1 MGLFSF
7 LFGCKN
13 NNSDSETN
21 NSDHAK
27 IEEITSRINPEEG
40 WSDIF
45 LKITED
51 TKTDTSHIY
60 IAKGLYNNKTVG
72 LRIEVS
78 SKIGAGVVNG
88 IPDGNAGFVGN
99 AVQLQSIGQE
109 SDELV
114 KALAELYKRTTDKG
128 FTKQTISATAF
139 SLNEKSVNLE
149 KKDYYKL
156 KLFFAEEDENLYS
169 EIYLNINTDKREIEL
184 LIDFHENAKR
194 QGPGSNDDTL
204 KALSFI
210 AFKTGQPLK
219 IADIGCGSGAQT
231 IALAQNIEGHITAVD
246 LFPEFLDKLN
256 ANSKELGL
264 QNKITTL
271 EKSMDDLPFANEEF
285 DIIWSEGAIY
295 NIGFET
301 GVKKWKEYLKPG
313 GYIALSEITWITNSR
328 PNEIEEHWNK
338 EYPQID
344 TASNKIKIIEENGF
358 SPVGYF
364 YLPVS
369 SWIDNYYQPMEERFD
384 AFLKKHNNSE
394 LAKSIVDG
402 EKEEIRK
409 YKKYKDFLSYGFYVA
424 KKI

>member
-1 MGLFSF
+1 M
-7 LFGCKN
+7 
-13 NNSDSETN
+13 T
-21 NSDHAK
+21 
-27 IEEITSRINPEEG
+27 
-40 WSDIF
+40 
-45 LKITED
+45 
-51 TKTDTSHIY
+51 
-60 IAKGLYNNKTVG
+60 
-72 LRIEVS
+72 
-78 SKIGAGVVNG
+78 
-88 IPDGNAGFVGN
+88 
-99 AVQLQSIGQE
+99 
-109 SDELV
+109 
-114 KALAELYKRTTDKG
+114 
-128 FTKQTISATAF
+128 
-139 SLNEKSVNLE
+139 
-149 KKDYYKL
+149 
-156 KLFFAEEDENLYS
+156 
-169 EIYLNINTDKREIEL
+169 EIEL
-184 LIDFHENAKR
+184 LIDFHKNAKR
-194 QGPGSNDDTL
+194 QGPGSTDDTL

-231 IALAQNIEGHITAVD
+231 IALAQNIDGHITAVD

-256 ANSKELGL
+256 TNSKELGL

-301 GVKKWKEYLKPG
+301 GVKNWKEYLKTG

-369 SWIDNYYQPMEERFD
+369 SWIDNYYQPIEERFD
-384 AFLKKHNNSE
+384 DFLKRHNNSE
-394 LAKSIVDG
+394 IAKSIVDG

-409 YKKYKDFLSYGFYVA
+409 YKKYKDFLSYGFYIA
-424 KKI
+424 RKI

>member
-1 MGLFSF
+1 M
-7 LFGCKN
+7 
-13 NNSDSETN
+13 T
-21 NSDHAK
+21 
-27 IEEITSRINPEEG
+27 
-40 WSDIF
+40 
-45 LKITED
+45 
-51 TKTDTSHIY
+51 
-60 IAKGLYNNKTVG
+60 
-72 LRIEVS
+72 
-78 SKIGAGVVNG
+78 
-88 IPDGNAGFVGN
+88 
-99 AVQLQSIGQE
+99 
-109 SDELV
+109 
-114 KALAELYKRTTDKG
+114 
-128 FTKQTISATAF
+128 
-139 SLNEKSVNLE
+139 
-149 KKDYYKL
+149 
-156 KLFFAEEDENLYS
+156 
-169 EIYLNINTDKREIEL
+169 EIEL
-184 LIDFHENAKR
+184 LIDFHKNAKR
-194 QGPGSNDDTL
+194 QGPGSNEDTL

-219 IADIGCGSGAQT
+219 VADIGCGSGAQT
-231 IALAQNIEGHITAVD
+231 IALAQNIEGQITAVD

-369 SWIDNYYQPMEERFD
+369 SWIDNYYQPMEKRFD
-384 AFLKKHNNSE
+384 DFLKKHNNSE

>member
-1 MGLFSF
+1 M
-7 LFGCKN
+7 
-13 NNSDSETN
+13 T
-21 NSDHAK
+21 
-27 IEEITSRINPEEG
+27 
-40 WSDIF
+40 
-45 LKITED
+45 
-51 TKTDTSHIY
+51 
-60 IAKGLYNNKTVG
+60 
-72 LRIEVS
+72 
-78 SKIGAGVVNG
+78 
-88 IPDGNAGFVGN
+88 
-99 AVQLQSIGQE
+99 
-109 SDELV
+109 
-114 KALAELYKRTTDKG
+114 
-128 FTKQTISATAF
+128 
-139 SLNEKSVNLE
+139 
-149 KKDYYKL
+149 
-156 KLFFAEEDENLYS
+156 
-169 EIYLNINTDKREIEL
+169 EIEL
-184 LIDFHENAKR
+184 LIDFHKNAKR

-231 IALAQNIEGHITAVD
+231 ITLAQNIEGHITAVD

-313 GYIALSEITWITNSR
+313 GYIALSEITWITNTR

-344 TASNKIKIIEENGF
+344 TASNKIKIIEENGY

-364 YLPVS
+364 YLSVS

-384 AFLKKHNNSE
+384 DFLKRHNNSE